1 MKIAVLSGK
10 GGTGKTFISTNLA
23 NAIGKCKYIDCDV
36 EEPNGAIFLKGN
48 IASDNSVN
56 VLIPNINLEK
66 CNSCRKCVDFC
77 KFNAIAFLN
86 DKPVIF
92 KNICHSC
99 GGCKLVCD
107 QNAISEQEYCIG
119 KIYHSKCKDIDVYTG
134 KLNVGE
140 TSGNPIIK
148 EMMKELKYNDDDIVI
163 IDCPPGAACSTMES
177 ISYADKCIIV
187 VEPTIFGFEN
197 FKMVYELVKVMNKP
211 VSVIINRNMENN
223 CNIEEFCKENNID
236 IISYIN
242 YDKTIANS
250 ISEGELVTDISDK
263 YRKIFKDII
272 YKIGGIPI

>member
-23 NAIGKCKYIDCDV
+23 NVIGQCKYIDCDV
-36 EEPNGAIFLKGN
+36 EEPNGELFLKGN
-48 IASDNSVN
+48 ILSEKNVN
-56 VLIPNINLEK
+56 VLIPKVNLEE
-66 CNSCRKCVDFC
+66 CNGCRKCIDFC

-86 DKPVIF
+86 NKPAII

-107 QNAISEQEYCIG
+107 KNVIVEDEYSIG
-119 KIYHSKCKDIDVYTG
+119 KIYHSKFKDIDVFSG

-140 TSGNPIIK
+140 TSGIPIIK
-148 EMMKELKYNDDDIVI
+148 EMMDVSKIIDEIEI

-177 ISYADKCIIV
+177 LSYADKCIIV

-197 FKMVYELVKVMNKP
+197 FKVVYELVKLMNKP
-211 VSVIINRNMENN
+211 VSVIINRYMDNN
-223 CNIEEFCKENNID
+223 CDIENFCKENNIN

-242 YDKTIANS
+242 YDKKIAS
-250 ISEGELVTDISDK
+250 AISNGELVSDISEN
-263 YRKIFKDII
+263 YRKIFEDII